1 MASLK
6 EIKGRIGS
14 VQSTLKITSAMKLV
28 ASTKLRHAQNA
39 IESMLPY
46 DRQLTG
52 ILHNFLASGVSVE
65 SPLVDVRPVERV
77 AVVVVASNSSLC
89 GGFNTNVLKRA
100 NTVLEEYSKLGKDHL
115 LIYPIGRK
123 VAQSLGKHYQLSDE
137 YKMIG
142 DKPAYKE
149 ASQLAQHLID
159 LFIRK
164 EIDKVEVVYTHYK
177 STASQVVMR
186 ETFLPLALHADE
198 AATGGK
204 GEKQDGFMP
213 DYIVEPSPEELVARL
228 LPKALRM
235 KIYTILLD
243 SNASEHAARTVAMQ
257 QATDNAN
264 DLLQDLNLQYN
275 KGRQQAITNEL
286 LDIIGGSMK

>member
-28 ASTKLRHAQNA
+28 ASTKLRRAQNA
-39 IESMLPY
+39 IENMLPY
-46 DRQLTG
+46 DRQLTT
-52 ILHNFLASGVSVE
+52 ILHNFLSSGVTVQSPFVE
-65 SPLVDVRPVERV
+65 ERPVERV

-89 GGFNTNVLKRA
+89 GGFNSNVIKKA
-100 NTVLEEYSKLGKDHL
+100 DAVLGEYAKLGDKL
-115 LIYPIGRK
+115 LIYPVGRK
-123 VAQSLGKHYQLSDE
+123 VVQSLGKRYRLSED

-149 ASQLAQHLID
+149 ASRLAEHLMD
-159 LFIRK
+159 LFMNK
-164 EIDKVEVVYTHYK
+164 EVDRVEFVYTHYK
-177 STASQVVMR
+177 STATQVVMR
-186 ETFLPLALHADE
+186 ETFLPLNLQMNSCE
-198 AATGGK
+198 NK
-204 GEKQDGFMP
+204 DGIMP
-213 DYIVEPSPEELVARL
+213 DYIVEPSSSELVMRL

-235 KIYTILLD
+235 KVYTILLD

-264 DLLQDLNLQYN
+264 DLLQDLNLMYN
-275 KGRQQAITNEL
+275 KGRQQAITSEL
-286 LDIIGGSMK
+286 LDIIGGSLK

>member
-28 ASTKLRHAQNA
+28 ASTKLRRAQTA
-39 IESMLPY
+39 IENMLPY
-46 DRQLTG
+46 DRQLSS
-52 ILHNFLASGVSVE
+52 ILHNFLVSGVTVQSLFTE
-65 SPLVDVRPVERV
+65 ERPVKKV

-89 GGFNTNVLKRA
+89 GGFNSNIIKKA
-100 NTVLEEYSKLGKDHL
+100 DAVLEGYAKLGKENL
-115 LIYPIGRK
+115 LVYPIGRK
-123 VAQSLGKHYQLSDE
+123 VAQSLGKRYQLIED

-149 ASQLAQHLID
+149 ASNLAEHLME
-159 LFIRK
+159 LFLK
-164 EIDKVEVVYTHYK
+164 GEVDKVEFIYTHYK
-177 STASQVVMR
+177 STATQVVTF
-186 ETFLPLALHADE
+186 ETFLPLALESADD
-198 AATGGK
+198 
-204 GEKQDGFMP
+204 KQEGAMG
-213 DYIVEPSPEELVARL
+213 DYIVEPSAEELVTRL

-264 DLLQDLNLQYN
+264 DLLQELNLMYN
-275 KGRQQAITNEL
+275 KGRQQAITSEL

>member
-46 DRQLTG
+46 DKQLTG

-65 SPLVDVRPVERV
+65 SPLVEVRPVERV

-89 GGFNTNVLKRA
+89 GGFNANVIKKA
-100 NTVLEEYSKLGKDHL
+100 NTVLEEYSKLGKGHL

-123 VAQSLGKHYQLSDE
+123 VAQSLGKRYQLSEE

-159 LFIRK
+159 LFINK
-164 EIDKVEVVYTHYK
+164 EIDKVELVYTHYK
-177 STASQVVMR
+177 STASQVVRR
-186 ETFLPLALHADE
+186 ETFLPLALQTEQSAN
-198 AATGGK
+198 
-204 GEKQDGFMP
+204 EKQEKTDGFLP

-264 DLLQDLNLQYN
+264 DLLQDLNLMYN

>member
-28 ASTKLRHAQNA
+28 ASTKLRRAQTA
-39 IESMLPY
+39 IENMLPY
-46 DRQLTG
+46 DRQLNS
-52 ILHNFLASGVSVE
+52 ILHNFLASGVTVV
-65 SPLVDVRPVERV
+65 SPFTEERPVERV

-89 GGFNTNVLKRA
+89 GGFNSNIVRKA
-100 NTVLEEYSKLGKDHL
+100 DNVLEEYAKQLGKDHL
-115 LIYPIGRK
+115 LVYPIGRK
-123 VAQSLGKHYQLSDE
+123 VAQSLGKRHKLTED

-149 ASQLAQHLID
+149 ASELAEHLMN
-159 LFIRK
+159 LFVNK
-164 EIDKVEVVYTHYK
+164 EIDRVEFVYTHYK
-177 STASQVVMR
+177 STATQVVMH
-186 ETFLPLALHADE
+186 ETFLPLALNSE
-198 AATGGK
+198 
-204 GEKQDGFMP
+204 GEKNSKDGIMP
-213 DYIVEPSPEELVARL
+213 DYIVEPSAEELVSRL

-264 DLLQDLNLQYN
+264 DLLQELNLMYN

-286 LDIIGGSMK
+286 LDIIGGSLK